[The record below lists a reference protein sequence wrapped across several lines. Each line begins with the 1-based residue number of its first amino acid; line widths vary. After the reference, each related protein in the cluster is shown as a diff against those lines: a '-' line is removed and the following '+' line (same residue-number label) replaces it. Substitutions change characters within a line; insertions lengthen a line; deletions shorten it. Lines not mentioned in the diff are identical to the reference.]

1 MPIMR
6 TMRKGRG
13 GWRGR
18 GLGITSAIVNGG
30 LIYGSSPVGRPRPVG
45 PARYQPVSTST
56 VNNPAS
62 PTWGNNPARWNPSGQ
77 DNWPTYEAGA
87 GGSYYGSGSQ
97 TSQSSQSNLAQL
109 VLLYQ
114 SNPSSLTAGQW
125 SQLQA
130 AGVIPATVPYGDA
143 SLIAGSTSLT
153 TESAPVAAAAPTAAT
168 STSFLGT
175 DPTNGAT
182 TILGIDWYW
191 LAAGLGLIFV
201 FTQKRGR

>member
-1 MPIMR
+1 MESVGSR
-6 TMRKGRG
+6 QLANL
-13 GWRGR
+13 RGR
-18 GLGITSAIVNGG
+18 RGRFLLRFGVTDFAKLTIEPCAIGAALSKQPKFLNRG
-30 LIYGSSPVGRPRPVG
+30 PVV
-45 PARYQPVSTST
+45 AT
-56 VNNPAS
+56 
-62 PTWGNNPARWNPSGQ
+62 
-77 DNWPTYEAGA
+77 A
-87 GGSYYGSGSQ
+87 GGRRHSG
-97 TSQSSQSNLAQL
+97 
-109 VLLYQ
+109 
-114 SNPSSLTAGQW
+114 
-125 SQLQA
+125 
-130 AGVIPATVPYGDA
+130 TVPYGDA